1 MIGVGGVTI
10 NQTIDYL
17 NGTWIDYNASAIGVT
32 TGTLDAGNLASTYF
46 IDSNEYNVS
55 EVVGAPGMMISVNFT
70 GVNESA
76 VSLWLTMYAFYD
88 GNLNHDFDVEVW
100 NFTGSAWVED
110 SHIEDMTGYEWVNS
124 TIYGLR
130 IPNDFLSS
138 GEVRVRFDHE
148 AAGNINHDLSIERIR
163 LQAFVPTGL
172 AEAGGGEGGGIGL
185 IMLGLISIPVMFF
198 LVVKKR

>member
-1 MIGVGGVTI
+1 
-10 NQTIDYL
+10 
-17 NGTWIDYNASAIGVT
+17 
-32 TGTLDAGNLASTYF
+32 
-46 IDSNEYNVS
+46 
-55 EVVGAPGMMISVNFT
+55 
-70 GVNESA
+70 
-76 VSLWLTMYAFYD
+76 
-88 GNLNHDFDVEVW
+88 LNHDFDVEVW

-172 AEAGGGEGGGIGL
+172 AVAGAGEGGAIGI
-185 IMLGLISIPVMFF
+185 IMLGLISIPVMVF